1 MSSPRYAGTIHG
13 RPVPF
18 ARTRGQGQTG
28 RYNPERYRQ
37 WKEAAGFVALGI
49 RQGQPP
55 LVGPLGAELVVTPD
69 GIAFEVFE
77 LPLLTGSRA
86 GLRGD
91 LDNYV
96 KATLDGIQKVLFADD
111 RQIETITAHFATD
124 LEEPPN
130 DN

>member
-1 MSSPRYAGTIHG
+1 MSGDRFTGTILG

-18 ARTRGQGQTG
+18 ARTRGDGAD
-28 RYNPERYRQ
+28 RYNPAGYAT
-37 WKEAAGFVALGI
+37 WKEAAGFVALGV
-49 RQGQPP
+49 RKGRAP

-77 LPLLTGSRA
+77 LEPDTGARA

-96 KATLDGIQKVLFADD
+96 KATLDGLQKVLFADD
-111 RQIETITAHFATD
+111 RQIETIRGHFAAD
-124 LEEPPN
+124 LEEPKP
-130 DN
+130 